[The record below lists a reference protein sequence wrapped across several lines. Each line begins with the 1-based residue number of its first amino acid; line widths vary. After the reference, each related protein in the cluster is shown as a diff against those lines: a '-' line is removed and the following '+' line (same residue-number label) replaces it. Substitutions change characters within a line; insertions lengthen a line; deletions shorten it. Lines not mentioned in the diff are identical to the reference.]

1 MPKRKK
7 DPRIKVPRLVRIEKK
22 KSSRKKMDEA
32 RITNRPY
39 NKEK

>member
-1 MPKRKK
+1 MPKKKK

-22 KSSRKKMDEA
+22 KSARKKRQETI
-32 RITNRPY
+32 ITNRPY

>member
-7 DPRIKVPRLVRIEKK
+7 DPRIKVPRLVSIEKQ
-22 KSSRKKMDEA
+22 KSARKKKTEA
-32 RITNRPY
+32 RITRRPY

>member
-7 DPRIKVPRLVRIEKK
+7 DPKIKVPRLVRLEKI
-22 KSSRKKMDEA
+22 KSSRKKKMETL
-32 RITNRPY
+32 ITKRPY

>member
-1 MPKRKK
+1 MPKRKR
-7 DPRIKVPRLVRIEKK
+7 DPRIKVPRLVRLEKK
-22 KSSRKKMDEA
+22 KSARKKKMEA